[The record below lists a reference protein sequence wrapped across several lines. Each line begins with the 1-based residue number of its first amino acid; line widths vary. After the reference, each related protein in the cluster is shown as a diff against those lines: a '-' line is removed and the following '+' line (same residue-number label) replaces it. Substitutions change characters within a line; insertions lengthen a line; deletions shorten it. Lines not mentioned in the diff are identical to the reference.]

1 MAQHGYQRLFKEWLP
16 YYASLSG
23 DPYRDVKTL
32 LHIMSELDD
41 TNVIHRVGYETAQE
55 VKREARALLDNFGL
69 ADLEAMNRSFIS
81 RNISPGGAADM
92 LSLTIFIDSI
102 TN

>member
-1 MAQHGYQRLFKEWLP
+1 M
-16 YYASLSG
+16 SLTG
-23 DPYRDVKTL
+23 DPYRDHKTL
-32 LHIMSELDD
+32 LLIMSELDD
-41 TNVIHRVGYETAQE
+41 TNVIHRVGYEQAQA
-55 VKREARALLDNFGL
+55 VKREALEMLKHFSIEG
-69 ADLEAMNRSFIS
+69 LEAMNRSFVS